1 MQRKPIKQNIGAAQ
15 MGSRKPIV
23 QITRVTDQSEIKRVE
38 AMAGVMAILDYIGE
52 DTNRE
57 GLRDTPARVVKAW
70 KEITVG
76 YSQDPADILARDFD
90 GGGYDEVICVPN
102 VELYSTCEHHMI
114 PFYGVAHVAYL
125 PRKRVV
131 GLSKLARLVDC
142 FARRLQIQEQLT
154 MQIAD
159 AITTHLNPRGVA
171 VVVEAKHMCMC
182 ARGVGKQKS
191 SMVTSAMRGVFRQP
205 AARAEF
211 FKLIEVAKHGC

>member
-1 MQRKPIKQNIGAAQ
+1 MPIKKKQVGAAQ
-15 MGSRKPIV
+15 MGSRKPVV
-23 QITRVTDQSEIKRVE
+23 QITRIHQHGDTHRIA
-38 AMAGVMAILDYIGE
+38 AMAGVVSILNYIGE
-52 DTNRE
+52 DCWRE

-70 KEITVG
+70 KEMTVG
-76 YSQDPADILARDFD
+76 YSQDPAEILARDFD

-102 VELYSTCEHHMI
+102 IELYSTCEHHMI
-114 PFYGVAHVAYL
+114 PFHGVAHVAYL

-154 MQIAD
+154 MQVAD
-159 AITTHLNPRGVA
+159 AIQTHLDPRGVA

-211 FKLIEVAKHGC
+211 FKLVEVAKNGR

>member
-1 MQRKPIKQNIGAAQ
+1 MKPIKQNIGAAQ

-23 QITRVTDQSEIKRVE
+23 QITRITDKEDRARAE
-38 AMAGVMAILDYIGE
+38 AMFGVVSILDYIGE
-52 DTNRE
+52 DANRE

-70 KEITVG
+70 KEMTVG

>member
-1 MQRKPIKQNIGAAQ
+1 MPIKKKQIGAAQ

-23 QITRVTDQSEIKRVE
+23 QITRVTEHGDIHRLE

-52 DTNRE
+52 DCGRE

-70 KEITVG
+70 KEMTVG
-76 YSQDPADILARDFD
+76 YSQDPAEILARDFD

-102 VELYSTCEHHMI
+102 IELYSTCEHHMI
-114 PFYGVAHVAYL
+114 PFHGVAHVAYL

-154 MQIAD
+154 MQVAD
-159 AITTHLNPRGVA
+159 AIQTHLEPRGVA

-211 FKLIEVAKHGC
+211 FKLVEVAKNGR